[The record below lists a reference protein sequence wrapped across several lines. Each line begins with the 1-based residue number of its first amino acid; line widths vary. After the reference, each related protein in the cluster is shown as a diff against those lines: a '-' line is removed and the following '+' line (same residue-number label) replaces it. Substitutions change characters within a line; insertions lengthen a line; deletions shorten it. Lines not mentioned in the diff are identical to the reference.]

1 MTVNDLIKSVRELF
15 GDGVEYKAKG
25 NNGQV
30 FKSRGY
36 DEREKNLSRKFTK
49 QNKCDFFN
57 S

>member
-1 MTVNDLIKSVRELF
+1 MTVNDFIKSVRDLF

-49 QNKCDFFN
+49 QNRCDFFN